1 MMKITKKMKQQI
13 RASAK
18 ASGCAPDKRVKRKEY
33 APAGRRMQK
42 TIVYSFEAGSLV
54 SILDAALSSNGQNT
68 TGIVI
73 GKNANYAG
81 HFDVLAMDGK
91 MLFVHGKRLRKAD

>member
-1 MMKITKKMKQQI
+1 MKKQVSAAV
-13 RASAK
+13 RAS
-18 ASGCAPDKRVKRKEY
+18 GVTQDKRVKRKEY
-33 APAGRRMQK
+33 APTGRRMQK
-42 TIVYSFEAGSLV
+42 TIVYSFEVGSLV
-54 SILDAALSSNGQNT
+54 SILDTTLADGGQNT

-73 GKNANYAG
+73 GKNVNYAG